1 MDNIENNALGGV
13 QQTAA
18 DENYEWYILHTN
30 SGYENVAEENLRNMV
45 ENNKLQNYIVDI
57 RVPMEEKYNE
67 KKKKT
72 VQKIKFPS
80 YIFIKMVYTNNIWFM
95 VTNTRGVTGF
105 VGPKGRP
112 LPMTADEVKR
122 MNLEVISVEDFDIK
136 VGDNVKVISGALND
150 FIGVVEEISGEKQK
164 VKVIVSMFGR
174 ETPVE
179 LNFSEVEKI

>member
-1 MDNIENNALGGV
+1 
-13 QQTAA
+13 
-18 DENYEWYILHTN
+18 
-30 SGYENVAEENLRNMV
+30 
-45 ENNKLQNYIVDI
+45 
-57 RVPMEEKYNE
+57 
-67 KKKKT
+67 
-72 VQKIKFPS
+72 
-80 YIFIKMVYTNNIWFM
+80 M